1 MVEKKYQKSDDIV
14 FRKIADEMIL
24 VPIRQRM
31 GDLQNIYTLNEVAG
45 RIWELLDGQ
54 RTLTRIKDNIVSEF
68 EISPEQAEKDME
80 EFLEKLKNAG
90 GVKEV

>member
-1 MVEKKYQKSDDIV
+1 MKEVMLKQSDDIV

-24 VPIRQRM
+24 VPIRQRI

-54 RTLTRIKDNIVSEF
+54 RTLTRIRDNIVSEF

-90 GVKEV
+90 AVKEV